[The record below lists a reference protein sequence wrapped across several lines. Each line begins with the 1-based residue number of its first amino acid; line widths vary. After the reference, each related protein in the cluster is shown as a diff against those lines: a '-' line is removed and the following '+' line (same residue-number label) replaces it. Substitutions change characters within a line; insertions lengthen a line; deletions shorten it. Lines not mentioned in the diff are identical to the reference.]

1 MLSKTKISNS
11 NSTSIPSLI
20 RHKFEIS
27 PGDILLWDI
36 KKDKIILEHRKKI
49 TLNDIDGI
57 ISVGGDAVKS
67 KKKSQSGA

>member
-1 MLSKTKISNS
+1 MLSKSKISNS
-11 NSTSIPSLI
+11 NSTSIPAQI
-20 RHKFEIS
+20 RHKFNIS

-36 KKDKIILEHRKKI
+36 KNDKIILEHRKKI